1 MFMLTRVGSLTKT
14 ETRVGVSGVK
24 LRAHRYLERCSTP
37 LRHNAIM
44 KVSISLEPDIYAL
57 AKLLAKADD
66 ISLSAVINQKL
77 RDSFF
82 SVQDSSFVKN
92 GLLVSRS
99 KILVTRAMVQQAL
112 ENE

>member
-1 MFMLTRVGSLTKT
+1 
-14 ETRVGVSGVK
+14 
-24 LRAHRYLERCSTP
+24 
-37 LRHNAIM
+37 M